1 MNKRGNM
8 TDRTIEEQIDEIED
22 QLIPILAD
30 SGFGKIPIVT
40 KVAALADTGEPQ
52 DGLQRLKALLAYLN
66 DRDNK
71 ITAKEFR
78 EKTIGLL
85 QEMP

>member
-1 MNKRGNM
+1 M
-8 TDRTIEEQIDEIED
+8 TNTSIEEQIEEVVD

-30 SGFGKIPIVT
+30 NGFGKIPILA
-40 KVAALADTGEPQ
+40 KISHLADTGEPQ
-52 DGLQRLKALLAYLN
+52 VRLQRVKALLAYLN
-66 DRDNK
+66 EKDNI

-78 EKTIGLL
+78 EKTIELI